1 MEKILV
7 PIDGSDY
14 SMKALSRAKEI
25 GTLTKADLTIL
36 FVVSDMTNH
45 PYSRDISSIE
55 QLRAEMKAQSVK
67 VVEEAKEAL
76 GDYEGKVDTLVRTGN
91 VAYEIIEV
99 SNSGG
104 YDLIVMGSRGL
115 GRFAKTM
122 LGSVS
127 QKVLNNADISVMV
140 VK

>member
-1 MEKILV
+1 MKKILV

-45 PYSRDISSIE
+45 PYSIDISSIE
-55 QLRAEMKAQSVK
+55 QLRSEMKAQSVK
-67 VVEEAKEAL
+67 VVEEAKESL